1 MLKRLTMIAFAAIML
16 AFTGSSFANVNV
28 TFQVDMGIQMQ
39 LTSDKFDP
47 ATDTVVVRGDFQKMA
62 GDTITWGGNMFTL
75 TKSGTNDSIY
85 TITVSFPDSAVGKT
99 IQYKFVKLNGV
110 SNWEGVDNRTYEITA
125 DADQTIPLVYFNNK
139 TSLGVTVT
147 VTFQADMTDLLNQGF
162 NPSTDSIEIRGN
174 TSPLNWGPG
183 LLMQQDLINPQ
194 IFKLD
199 VTFSGTPGVDQIQWK
214 FHADPVSRFSNTG
227 WDNIPD
233 NRQFVLPAQDST
245 LEPVK
250 PAIELGGQ
258 STADDT
264 VYFRVDMTGAK
275 ERFHNTTITGLKGVY
290 IAGSVVPLH
299 WPSGAQWMYSDT
311 ASGGNLLILYDDGS
325 ASHGDSVA
333 GDNTW
338 STILVFPSGSTT
350 PVFYKYG
357 AGFDGVDTLNGGV
370 TYLDNEAG
378 VGDNHTLNLILA
390 GGTIKLWNKFGDQVA
405 TGIIEDKTGIAPTEF
420 TLSQNYPNP
429 FNPSTKI
436 SFTLPKASN
445 VTLKVYNVL
454 GQEVATIFQ
463 GFQNAGKYTATFEG
477 VNLASGIYFY
487 SLHADNFTM
496 TKKMIL
502 MK

>member
-1 MLKRLTMIAFAAIML
+1 MIKRLTMVAFATLMFVFAS
-16 AFTGSSFANVNV
+16 SSFADVNV

-39 LTSDKFDP
+39 LPSGKFDP
-47 ATDTVVVRGDFQKMA
+47 ATDTVVVRGDFQTMA
-62 GDTITWGGNMFTL
+62 GDTITWGGHMFTL
-75 TKSGTNDSIY
+75 TKSATNDSIY
-85 TITVSFPDSAVGKT
+85 TITIPFPDSSVGKT
-99 IQYKFVKLNGV
+99 IQYKFVKLNGAD
-110 SNWEGVDNRTYEITA
+110 NWEGVDNRTYEITA
-125 DADQTIPLVYFNNK
+125 DANQILPLVYFNNK

-162 NPSTDSIEIRGN
+162 NPSTDSIEVRGD

-183 LLMQQDLINPQ
+183 LLMQPTLEDPT
-194 IFKLD
+194 IFSLN
-199 VTFSGTPGVDQIQWK
+199 VTFSGTPGVDHIQWK
-214 FHADPVSRFSNTG
+214 FHADPASKFSNTG

-245 LEPVK
+245 LDPIKPV
-250 PAIELGGQ
+250 IVLGGQ

-275 ERFHNTTITGLKGVY
+275 ERFHNTTITGLQSVWIG
-290 IAGSVVPLH
+290 GSVVPLH
-299 WPSGAQWMYSDT
+299 WPANWLYSDT
-311 ASGGNLLILYDDGS
+311 AASGTLLRLYDDGD
-325 ASHGDSVA
+325 AAHGDSLA

-357 AGFDGVDTLNGGV
+357 ALFPSVDTLNGGV
-370 TYLDNEAG
+370 IYLDNEAS
-378 VGDNHTLNLILA
+378 VGLNHTLNLILE
-390 GGTIKLWNKFGDQVA
+390 GGTVKVWNKFGDQIA
-405 TGIIEDKTGIAPTEF
+405 TGIVEEKTNKLPSEF

-429 FNPSTKI
+429 FNPTTKI
-436 SFTLPKASN
+436 SFTLPKGSN

-454 GQEVATIFQ
+454 GQEVETVFQ
-463 GFQNAGKYTATFEG
+463 GFQNAGKYTATFDG
-477 VNLASGIYFY
+477 ANLASGIYFY